1 MIHIILLDETRAL
14 CGQAFIHLYFP
25 PDITFSQMMK
35 AIYFK
40 FDRDERDLTLINY
53 SQENPNR
60 KIHEI
65 FIMKEQSIYISNNS
79 GVLGGIFNV
88 YGKRINLL
96 FNGNNITIGI
106 LNSNKKLMKEIES
119 QEGKKVKKIYIEG
132 KELNMD
138 GEKSL
143 LSLGIKEDCSI
154 NIKNKVMNKLSKYIT
169 SK

>member
-40 FDRDERDLTLINY
+40 FDRDERDLTLNNY

-60 KIHEI
+60 KIKE
-65 FIMKEQSIYISNNS
+65 FIQKEASTYISTN
-79 GVLGGIFNV
+79 GGILGGILNI
-88 YGKRINLL
+88 YGKRINLC
-96 FNGNNITIGI
+96 FNGYIITIGI
-106 LNSNKKLMKEIES
+106 LNSYKKLMKEIES

-138 GEKSL
+138 EEKSL
-143 LSLGIKEDCSI
+143 LSLGIKEDCS
-154 NIKNKVMNKLSKYIT
+154 NCKVELEDKFIY
-169 SK
+169 